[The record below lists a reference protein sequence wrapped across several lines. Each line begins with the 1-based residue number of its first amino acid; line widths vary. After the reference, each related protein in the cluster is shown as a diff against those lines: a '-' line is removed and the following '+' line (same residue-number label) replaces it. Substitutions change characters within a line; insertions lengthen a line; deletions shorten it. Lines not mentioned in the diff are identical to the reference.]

1 MDTILIGTLC
11 RLGDQ
16 VTVLQIR
23 ELERYTEN
31 MLVFPS
37 FHIDVDRHDVIA
49 LYSSMNVRSTLIAML
64 TGRLPLS
71 SGEIRVTGVLYSS
84 NKKAYLSQ
92 LGLLLLDEGLYER
105 LTVKENFTF
114 YKKLYE
120 SAAAIDFV
128 IRTIK
133 LEKQVKMPLSKL
145 SLSEKRRVQYARLL
159 FQDPALF
166 VFEEPD
172 QNVDNETKLVFQKM
186 VRMLGES
193 GKSVLVLTGNMDT
206 ALSVTSQ
213 VYRLDE
219 KGLKAFD
226 VQDTQESHIPSPS
239 PSSTLPESQTSLIV
253 EEEVEETEEDVV
265 EPVIQLVRFEKIP
278 TRMNDKI
285 ILFNPPEIDYIESSE
300 GQSILY
306 IKGEMYPTTFKINEL
321 EERLHSY
328 GFFRCH
334 RSYIV
339 NLQKVREVVTYTRNS
354 YSLILDDDLKSAV
367 PLSKTKMAEL
377 KEMIGL
383 K

>member
-1 MDTILIGTLC
+1 MELLS
-11 RLGDQ
+11 RLGDE
-16 VTVLQIR
+16 VAVLQIR

-31 MLVFPS
+31 VLVFPA
-37 FHIDVDRHDVIA
+37 FHIEVARHDIVA
-49 LYSSMNVRSTLIAML
+49 LYSSMNVRNTLLAML
-64 TGRLPLS
+64 TGRLPIS
-71 SGEIRVTGVLYSS
+71 SGEIRVNGEVYS
-84 NKKAYLSQ
+84 NNRKTYLSQ
-92 LGLLLLDEGLYER
+92 LGILLLEEGLYER
-105 LTVKENFTF
+105 LTVKENFKF
-114 YKKLYE
+114 YKKMYG
-120 SAAAIDFV
+120 SASTVEEV
-128 IRTIK
+128 IRMVK
-133 LEKQVKMPLSKL
+133 LEAKANTRISKL
-145 SLSEKRRVQYARLL
+145 STSEKRRIQYARLL
-159 FQDPALF
+159 FQDPPLF

-186 VRMLGES
+186 VLKWVES

-206 ALSVTSQ
+206 ALSVTSR

-226 VQDTQESHIPSPS
+226 VQDTPDTPDTPDTHNQPLPSEAS
-239 PSSTLPESQTSLIV
+239 ANPENQPISME
-253 EEEVEETEEDVV
+253 EEEVGEE
-265 EPVIQLVRFEKIP
+265 EPFVQLVRFEKIP

-300 GQSILY
+300 GQTNLF

-321 EERLHSY
+321 EERLQTY

-354 YSLILDDDLKSAV
+354 YSLVLDDQLKTSV

-377 KEMIGL
+377 KEMMGL

>member
-1 MDTILIGTLC
+1 M
-11 RLGDQ
+11 
-16 VTVLQIR
+16 TVLQII
-23 ELERYTEN
+23 ELESYTEN
-31 MLVFPS
+31 MLVFPP
-37 FHIDVDRHDVIA
+37 FHIEVARHDVIA
-49 LYSSMNVRSTLIAML
+49 IYSSMNVRNTLLAML

-71 SGEIRVTGVLYSS
+71 SGEIRLNGAVYSS

-92 LGLLLLDEGLYER
+92 LGLLQLEEGLYER
-105 LTVKENFTF
+105 LTVKENFIF
-114 YKKLYE
+114 YKNLYGSE
-120 SAAAIDFV
+120 AAIDAV

-133 LEKQVKMPLSKL
+133 LEMKVNMRVSKL

-186 VRMLGES
+186 VRMLGDS
-193 GKSVLVLTGNMDT
+193 GKSVLVLTGNMET

-226 VQDTQESHIPSPS
+226 VQDTPDNHNPLPS
-239 PSSTLPESQTSLIV
+239 PSSTHQENQSNLIV
-253 EEEVEETEEDVV
+253 EVDALEEAVV
-265 EPVIQLVRFEKIP
+265 EAGEEEPVVQLVRFEKIP

-300 GQSILY
+300 GQSILF

-321 EERLHSY
+321 EERLQTY

-339 NLQKVREVVTYTRNS
+339 NLQKVREVITYTRNS
-354 YSLILDDDLKSAV
+354 YSLILDDELKSAV

-377 KEMIGL
+377 KEMMGL